1 MENKQTALEWF
12 AEYLGVNSGDAFEQ
26 AKIMDQQQRD
36 ELGTYWHRE
45 GMHDAY
51 FPKVYPSDE
60 IDGLISSIV
69 N

>member
-26 AKIMDQQQRD
+26 AKIMEQQQRD
-36 ELGTYWHRE
+36 ELATYYHRE
-45 GMHDAY
+45 GMHDAH
-51 FPKVYPSDE
+51 FPKVYPNDE
-60 IDGLISSIV
+60 INGLISSII